1 VRQARLGENTS
12 SRHCSHMQVRKQS
25 KATSS
30 SASYKHKHQ
39 PGILSMK
46 QSKTSKTLQKREN
59 PSFPY
64 L

>member
-1 VRQARLGENTS
+1 
-12 SRHCSHMQVRKQS
+12 MQVRKQS